1 MNTIRIWFTKTGE
14 ASYISLLDLQR
25 VMHRCLK
32 RSGLPVW
39 YTMGFNPH
47 IYLTF
52 ACPLPLGQ
60 ESLTECVDCKTE
72 QETPDFEAWKQAL
85 NSVMPLGI
93 VITKVEKAGLKAEH
107 IGFARYPVTSRD
119 ERMAGA
125 LQEYNALPTALVQ
138 KKSKRGMK
146 EIDLKQHIPKIH
158 AEACAEGCRF
168 TLLLP
173 ASDTLNLNPALL
185 LKFVEEHY
193 AIPAVNSD
201 VLRTEFLAKNGE
213 KFC

>member
-72 QETPDFEAWKQAL
+72 QEAPDFEAWKQAL

-93 VITKVEKAGLKAEH
+93 AITKVEKAGLKAEH
-107 IGFARYPVTSRD
+107 IGFARYTVTSRD

-146 EIDLKQHIPKIH
+146 EIDLKQQIPEIH

>member
-72 QETPDFEAWKQAL
+72 QEAPDFEAWKQAL

-93 VITKVEKAGLKAEH
+93 AITKVEKAGLKAEH
-107 IGFARYPVTSRD
+107 IGFARYTVTSRD

-146 EIDLKQHIPKIH
+146 EIDLKQHIPEIH
-158 AEACAEGCRF
+158 AEACAGGCRF

-173 ASDTLNLNPALL
+173 ASDILNLNPALL

>member
-1 MNTIRIWFTKTGE
+1 M
-14 ASYISLLDLQR
+14 
-25 VMHRCLK
+25 
-32 RSGLPVW
+32 
-39 YTMGFNPH
+39 
-47 IYLTF
+47 
-52 ACPLPLGQ
+52 
-60 ESLTECVDCKTE
+60 
-72 QETPDFEAWKQAL
+72 
-85 NSVMPLGI
+85 MPLGI

-107 IGFARYPVTSRD
+107 IGFARYTVTSRD

-146 EIDLKQHIPKIH
+146 EIDLKQHIPEIH

>member
-72 QETPDFEAWKQAL
+72 QEAPDFEAWKQAL

-93 VITKVEKAGLKAEH
+93 AITKVEKAGLKAEH
-107 IGFARYPVTSRD
+107 IGFARYTVTCHD

-125 LQEYNALPTALVQ
+125 LQEYNALPSALVQ

-146 EIDLKQHIPKIH
+146 EIDLKQYIPEIH

>member
-72 QETPDFEAWKQAL
+72 EENSDFAAWKEAL
-85 NSVMPLGI
+85 NAVMPLGI
-93 VITKVEKAGLKAEH
+93 TVTKVEKAGCKAEH
-107 IGFARYPVTSRD
+107 IGFARYTVMSHDP
-119 ERMAGA
+119 RMMKA
-125 LQEYNALPTALVQ
+125 LEAYNALEGAPVQ

-146 EIDLKQHIPKIH
+146 EIDLKENIPAVK
-158 AEACAEGCRF
+158 AEAAGEGCRF

-173 ASDTLNLNPALL
+173 AGDTLNLNPSLL
-185 LKFVEEHY
+185 LHFLEEKY
-193 AIPAVNSD
+193 GIPAVNSD
-201 VLRTEFLAKNGE
+201 VVRTEFLAKNGE

>member
-1 MNTIRIWFTKTGE
+1 MTTIRIFFEKCGE
-14 ASYISLLDLQR
+14 SAYISLLDLQR
-25 VMHRCLK
+25 VFHRVLK

-72 QETPDFEAWKQAL
+72 QEAPDFEAWKQAL

-93 VITKVEKAGLKAEH
+93 AITKVEKAGLKAEH
-107 IGFARYPVTSRD
+107 IGFARYTVTSRD

-146 EIDLKQHIPKIH
+146 EIDLKQHIPEIQ
-158 AEACAEGCRF
+158 AEACAGGCRF

-173 ASDTLNLNPALL
+173 ASDILNLNPALL

>member
-60 ESLTECVDCKTE
+60 ESLTDCVDCKTE

-107 IGFARYPVTSRD
+107 IGFARYTVTSRD

-125 LQEYNALPTALVQ
+125 LLEYNALPSALVQ

-146 EIDLKQHIPKIH
+146 EIDLKQHIPEIH